1 MTKKSSTLPAAVK
14 NDLPE
19 VVPPGMK
26 KVTVVNFS
34 PLANESDHANADF
47 WLDPAT
53 AAASVIGP
61 FSKPAMPDIN
71 NDALVNKLRGLMEPD
86 AYKEQSL
93 AMLYGQ
99 AMALQT
105 IFVELSRRGI
115 KQDALLQYEAHMKLA
130 LKAQNQC
137 RMTLE
142 SLAMIQNPP
151 VVYAK
156 QANFANGPQ
165 QVNNGVPAQPATPT
179 AKPETT
185 QNQLLEES
193 HGERLDFG
201 AQAKTGRTD
210 PVMEAV
216 GEVHRAKGKR
226 PANTGLTQSHM
237 PAMAVNLLVS
247 NDAAA
252 TRRCHAPDGLAGA

>member
-1 MTKKSSTLPAAVK
+1 MTKKSSTLAAATK

-19 VVPPGMK
+19 VIPPGMR

-34 PLANESDHANADF
+34 PLANDSDQANAAF

-53 AAASVIGP
+53 AAASVIAP

-71 NDALVNKLRGLMEPD
+71 SDALVTKLHESMKPD

-130 LKAQNQC
+130 MKAQNQC

-142 SLAMIQNPP
+142 SLAAVQNPP

-156 QANFANGPQ
+156 QANFANGHQ
-165 QVNNGVPAQPATPT
+165 QVVNNGAPAQPTTPT

-193 HGERLDFG
+193 HGERLDLG
-201 AQAKTGRTD
+201 AKAKAGGAD
-210 PVMEAV
+210 PLMAAM
-216 GEVHRAKGKR
+216 GEVHRPQDAPRQGKR
-226 PANTGLTQSHM
+226 LSKRVQGQSAPA
-237 PAMAVNLLVS
+237 
-247 NDAAA
+247 
-252 TRRCHAPDGLAGA
+252 